1 MSHLEIISRRPS
13 GTAKMPPLLFVHG
26 AFSGAWIWDAKF
38 LPWFAERGW
47 EAHAVSLRG
56 HGNSEGRDRLHDF
69 GIADYVDDV
78 LEAAGRLS
86 APPVLIGHSM
96 GGMVV
101 QRALAKRRFPA
112 GVLMASA
119 PPYGLL
125 TSTMGLAWRSPYVFQ
140 QMSMLMSFGETAIN
154 PDAIRRAMFS
164 DKMPHAEAAK
174 YESFLQE
181 ESRRVLL
188 DIGGWIPFPVLPP
201 RDMPVLVMGAEEDL
215 LFPRA
220 EIVATAMAL
229 GTQPVFMPDMGH
241 AMMLEQ
247 DWQAAAERLETWIA
261 TTVTA
266 EVAAPGSAA

>member
-1 MSHLEIISRRPS
+1 MPSLEIISRRPA
-13 GTAKMPPLLFVHG
+13 GTPKAPPLLFVHG

-38 LPWFAERGW
+38 LPWFAARGW

-56 HGNSEGRDRLHDF
+56 HGNSEGRERLHEF

-78 LEAAGRLS
+78 LQAADGLS

-101 QRALAKRRFPA
+101 QRALAKRHFA
-112 GVLMASA
+112 GGVLMASA

-125 TSTMGLAWRSPYVFQ
+125 SSTMGLAWRSPYVFQ
-140 QMSMLMSFGETAIN
+140 QMAMLTTFGEKAID

-164 DKMPHAEAAK
+164 DKMPRDEAAK
-174 YESFLQE
+174 YEAYLQE

-201 RDMPVLVMGAEEDL
+201 RDTPVMVMGAEEDL

-220 EIVATAMAL
+220 EVIATAMAL
-229 GTQPVFMPDMGH
+229 GTQPVFMPGMGH

-247 DWQAAAERLETWIA
+247 DWQSVAERVESW
-261 TTVTA
+261 
-266 EVAAPGSAA
+266 VAATVMAEAG

>member
-1 MSHLEIISRRPS
+1 MSRLEIISRHPAKTPPA
-13 GTAKMPPLLFVHG
+13 GTTRMPPLLFVHG

-140 QMSMLMSFGETAIN
+140 QMSMLMTFGETAID

-164 DKMPHAEAAK
+164 DKMPHAEAAE
-174 YESFLQE
+174 YESLLQE

-188 DIGGWIPFPVLPP
+188 DIGGWIPFPSC
-201 RDMPVLVMGAEEDL
+201 R
-215 LFPRA
+215 RA
-220 EIVATAMAL
+220 TCRC
-229 GTQPVFMPDMGH
+229 
-241 AMMLEQ
+241 
-247 DWQAAAERLETWIA
+247 W
-261 TTVTA
+261 
-266 EVAAPGSAA
+266 

>member
-1 MSHLEIISRRPS
+1 MTTLELISRHPA
-13 GTAKMPPLLFVHG
+13 GTAKAPPLLFVHG

-38 LPWFAERGW
+38 LPWFAARGW

-56 HGNSEGRDRLHDF
+56 HGDSEGRHRLDSF
-69 GIADYVDDV
+69 GIADFVDDV

-125 TSTMGLAWRSPYVFQ
+125 SSTMGLAWRSPFVFQ
-140 QMSMLMSFGETAIN
+140 QMSMLMTFGESAFD
-154 PDAIRRAMFS
+154 PEAIRRAMFS
-164 DKMPHAEAAK
+164 DKMPRDEAAQ
-174 YESFLQE
+174 YDRRMQE

-201 RDMPVLVMGAEEDL
+201 RDLPILVMGAEEDL

-220 EIVATAMAL
+220 EVVATAMAL
-229 GTQPVFMPDMGH
+229 GTEPVFLPGMGH

-247 DWQAAAERLETWIA
+247 DWQSAAERVEGWIA
-261 TTVTA
+261 ETLGVKAGTV
-266 EVAAPGSAA
+266 EAA

>member
-1 MSHLEIISRRPS
+1 MPSLEIISRRPA
-13 GTAKMPPLLFVHG
+13 GTPKAPPLLFVHG

-38 LPWFAERGW
+38 LPWFAARGW

-56 HGNSEGRDRLHDF
+56 HGNSEGRDRLHEF

-78 LEAAGRLS
+78 LQAADGLS

-101 QRALAKRRFPA
+101 QRALAKRRFA
-112 GVLMASA
+112 GGVLMASA

-125 TSTMGLAWRSPYVFQ
+125 SSTMGLAWRSPYVFQ
-140 QMSMLMSFGETAIN
+140 QMAMLTTFGEKAID

-164 DKMPHAEAAK
+164 DKMPRDEAAK
-174 YESFLQE
+174 YEAYLQE

-201 RDMPVLVMGAEEDL
+201 RDTPVMVMGAEEDL

-220 EIVATAMAL
+220 EVIATAMAL
-229 GTQPVFMPDMGH
+229 GTRPVFMPGMGH

-247 DWQAAAERLETWIA
+247 DWQSVAERVEGW
-261 TTVTA
+261 
-266 EVAAPGSAA
+266 VAATVMAEAG